1 MTERL
6 RQILKRYWGYDDFRP
21 LQLETI
27 ESVCAGRDTLVL
39 MPTGGGKSVIY
50 QVPGLA
56 LDGVCIVVTPL
67 IALMKDQ
74 IDQLRRRRILAES
87 IHSGMQ
93 PRDIDRILDNCVYGD
108 VKFLYIAPERID
120 SELFRTRFAKMRV
133 SLLAVA
139 AGLTAARC
147 RRVSLPLLAAVVLG
161 YQAIGTLG
169 EWAMT
174 GSLRAAL
181 QDFRIGLPG
190 MSLQIL
196 GGWAFMR
203 WILRR

>member
-1 MTERL
+1 MQATTVKL
-6 RQILKRYWGYDDFRP
+6 HSLGYDQAKTYWIAALF
-21 LQLETI
+21 
-27 ESVCAGRDTLVL
+27 VAGNVLLPQWCHLV
-39 MPTGGGKSVIY
+39 PQGGVRWLPIY
-50 QVPGLA
+50 FF
-56 LDGVCIVVTPL
+56 TL
-67 IALMKDQ
+67 IAAYK
-74 IDQLRRRRILAES
+74 
-87 IHSGMQ
+87 
-93 PRDIDRILDNCVYGD
+93 YGWR
-108 VKFLYIAPERID
+108 AG
-120 SELFRTRFAKMRV
+120 T
-133 SLLAVA
+133 LLAVA

-203 WILRR
+203 WVLRR

>member
-1 MTERL
+1 MQATTVKLHSLGYEQAKTYWIAALFVAGNVLLPQLCHLVPQGGVRWL
-6 RQILKRYWGYDDFRP
+6 PIYFFTLIAAYKYGWRAGMLTAVASPLINSALFGMPAADTLPYSVQI
-21 LQLETI
+21 
-27 ESVCAGRDTLVL
+27 VAAGR
-39 MPTGGGKSVIY
+39 
-50 QVPGLA
+50 
-56 LDGVCIVVTPL
+56 
-67 IALMKDQ
+67 
-74 IDQLRRRRILAES
+74 RR
-87 IHSGMQ
+87 
-93 PRDIDRILDNCVYGD
+93 
-108 VKFLYIAPERID
+108 
-120 SELFRTRFAKMRV
+120 
-133 SLLAVA
+133 
-139 AGLTAARC
+139 GLTAARC

>member
-67 IALMKDQ
+67 IALMKNQVDAMRTFRME
-74 IDQLRRRRILAES
+74 DGVAHFLNSSLNKAAVAKVKS
-87 IHSGMQ
+87 
-93 PRDIDRILDNCVYGD
+93 D
-108 VKFLYIAPERID
+108 VLEGENKLLYFAPE
-120 SELFRTRFAKMRV
+120 
-133 SLLAVA
+133 
-139 AGLTAARC
+139 
-147 RRVSLPLLAAVVLG
+147 
-161 YQAIGTLG
+161 
-169 EWAMT
+169 
-174 GSLRAAL
+174 
-181 QDFRIGLPG
+181 
-190 MSLQIL
+190 
-196 GGWAFMR
+196 
-203 WILRR
+203 

>member
-1 MTERL
+1 MLTAVAS
-6 RQILKRYWGYDDFRP
+6 P
-21 LQLETI
+21 LINSALFGMP
-27 ESVCAGRDTLVL
+27 AADTLPPIL
-39 MPTGGGKSVIY
+39 FKS
-50 QVPGLA
+50 
-56 LDGVCIVVTPL
+56 
-67 IALMKDQ
+67 
-74 IDQLRRRRILAES
+74 
-87 IHSGMQ
+87 
-93 PRDIDRILDNCVYGD
+93 
-108 VKFLYIAPERID
+108 
-120 SELFRTRFAKMRV
+120 

-190 MSLQIL
+190 MSEA
-196 GGWAFMR
+196 GPSCAGYSADKPGAAFGR
-203 WILRR
+203 SVFFGRI

>member
-1 MTERL
+1 MLIAEPVSRSSSLLSHRRSLLWLCTAGFCGSEVMTA
-6 RQILKRYWGYDDFRP
+6 IKGCP
-21 LQLETI
+21 LMSASRNLLPQLCHLVPQGGVRWLPIYFFTLI
-27 ESVCAGRDTLVL
+27 AAYKYGWRAGMLTAVASPLINSALFGMPAADTLPPIL
-39 MPTGGGKSVIY
+39 FKS
-50 QVPGLA
+50 
-56 LDGVCIVVTPL
+56 
-67 IALMKDQ
+67 
-74 IDQLRRRRILAES
+74 
-87 IHSGMQ
+87 
-93 PRDIDRILDNCVYGD
+93 
-108 VKFLYIAPERID
+108 
-120 SELFRTRFAKMRV
+120 

-203 WILRR
+203 WVLRR

>member
-1 MTERL
+1 MQATTVKLHSLGYE
-6 RQILKRYWGYDDFRP
+6 QAKTYWIAALFVAGNVLLPQLCHLVPQGGVRWLPIYFFTLIAAYKYGWRAGMLTAVASP
-21 LQLETI
+21 LINSALFGMP
-27 ESVCAGRDTLVL
+27 AADTLPPIL
-39 MPTGGGKSVIY
+39 FKS
-50 QVPGLA
+50 
-56 LDGVCIVVTPL
+56 
-67 IALMKDQ
+67 
-74 IDQLRRRRILAES
+74 
-87 IHSGMQ
+87 
-93 PRDIDRILDNCVYGD
+93 
-108 VKFLYIAPERID
+108 
-120 SELFRTRFAKMRV
+120 

-190 MSLQIL
+190 MSLQIPRRL
-196 GGWAFMR
+196 GLHALGTPPISRERLSGDPDSSDGYGLTA
-203 WILRR
+203 IQGGCTP